1 MLQIIRAEIVDLP
14 FEVDAIIVSV
24 EPEPE
29 SEYSFGGLE
38 TTVYRAAGENLL
50 VARRKLGKISVKE
63 VKATKA
69 YNLKNAKEIFHTVI
83 PVWQGG
89 DLKELSMLRECY
101 KNSFSLALKKNFSKI
116 ALPILGIGGNE
127 AYPIND
133 AVRIAIAESVRFL
146 INHDKIDII
155 IITFDKDFDICR
167 KIFPTRFIKQYI
179 KNSDVR
185 KIKNA
190 DDFAG
195 ARESRQSTRNVDAKS
210 LNKTF
215 LQKLADFMQKINLRL
230 DDDKDLMKLI
240 HLGNI
245 SDRVKYSIRNAK
257 ENGYTPSKKT
267 AVRFAI
273 ALKLSLADAVEL
285 LNSAG
290 YVLYNGNE
298 LDRKLKNFI
307 YHNQDTDNYTIEKM
321 ESEIPEF

>member
-1 MLQIIRAEIVDLP
+1 MLQIIRGEISDLP

-24 EPEPE
+24 EPEAEP
-29 SEYSFGGLE
+29 EYSFGGLD
-38 TTVYRAAGENLL
+38 TIVYRAAGENLL
-50 VARRKLGKISVKE
+50 AARRKLGKIAVKE

-89 DLKELSMLRECY
+89 DLRELSMLRECY

-116 ALPILGIGGNE
+116 ALPILGIDNE
-127 AYPIND
+127 SYPIND

-146 INHDKIDII
+146 INHDINII
-155 IITFDKDFDICR
+155 LVTFDKDFDICKR
-167 KIFPTRFIKQYI
+167 IFPPRFIKQYI

-190 DDFAG
+190 DKFAG

-215 LQKLADFMQKINLRL
+215 LQKLADFMQKINLNL

-290 YVLYNGNE
+290 YVLYHGDE

-307 YHNQDTDNYTIEKM
+307 YHNQDTENYTIEKM